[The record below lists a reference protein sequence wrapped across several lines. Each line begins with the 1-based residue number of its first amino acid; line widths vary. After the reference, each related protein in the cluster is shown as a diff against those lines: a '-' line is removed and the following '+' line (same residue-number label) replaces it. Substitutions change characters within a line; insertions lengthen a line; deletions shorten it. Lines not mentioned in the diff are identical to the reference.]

1 MKRIQMNSTYI
12 KTGHVPDS
20 TNVDNKPVTEIVTE
34 RFDSIHLA
42 NAPLPGN
49 ETDLLASP
57 ILKIERE
64 EVIAPEADPEEE
76 QEELQD
82 SLPRTHQTRV
92 AEHVIVADAH
102 GVEWTWASLG
112 KTLQ

>member
-1 MKRIQMNSTYI
+1 
-12 KTGHVPDS
+12 
-20 TNVDNKPVTEIVTE
+20 
-34 RFDSIHLA
+34 
-42 NAPLPGN
+42 
-49 ETDLLASP
+49 LASP

-92 AEHVIVADAH
+92 AEHVIVAGAH